1 MSRCLPYLPA
11 LLLLAAILPVHGQAQ
26 KPPPPARTAYG
37 LGDPLPAH
45 ALQRLGS
52 GRLRSGGMLG
62 GMTISPDGRTL
73 AVAPT
78 TRFVLLWDL
87 LSGRLLQQLDHPAG
101 LGAILLFSPDGKTLY
116 THSKEIHAWDVA
128 TGKRLTV
135 YEGKAPGIYA
145 AALAPDGRT
154 LALSLVTVT
163 GKSPQGNNLWR
174 RWIELRDARTD
185 KLIRRFGEREQP
197 PLTRLAFTPDGKSL
211 LALGEYDE
219 KVELVRW
226 DPATGK
232 ESSRLPLGG
241 RIAFPQFSNDRNTL
255 AFWTDGGGLEVWD
268 LVESR
273 PLRAKVPVSG
283 SATHFALAPDGKSL
297 VFQKPGTQGEP
308 SRYVH
313 WDLHKGKPIRTLEGT
328 PAGGWM
334 LFTPSG
340 KTLAASNFAGAIQ
353 RWEVVTGKPIPLPV
367 GHEMG
372 VRRVLWSPD
381 GRMAATM
388 GQDQTVRLWD
398 TRTGRELHCIKD
410 CNSFHAVFA
419 DGGKTLIAGD
429 HRTWR
434 FVDTA
439 TGKLLDPLKVEGEV
453 NSFAVSPDGKTLAA
467 LLGARGEPLWAGG
480 PINWHLHLWDL
491 PTRKKLGQWDQ
502 PWTVGLPLAFSPDGK
517 QLAAV
522 KTNPVLN
529 GQAKGPQQTVFL
541 WDVAQARSV
550 AELPAGRES
559 ITQIFWS
566 RDGKTVAAGSYRG
579 HVRAWGL
586 PAGKERAHIRHEK
599 PYPFNF
605 SFALTPDGKQVA
617 TSDHGSESVHLWDA
631 HSGKQLRE
639 VRGHWSYVN
648 WVAFSPDG
656 RLLATASEDTT
667 ALLWDVPRL
676 LTGR

>member
-1 MSRCLPYLPA
+1 
-11 LLLLAAILPVHGQAQ
+11 
-26 KPPPPARTAYG
+26 
-37 LGDPLPAH
+37 
-45 ALQRLGS
+45 
-52 GRLRSGGMLG
+52 MLG
-62 GMTISPDGRTL
+62 GMAISPDGRAL

-87 LSGRLLQQLDHPAG
+87 LSGRLLHQLEHPGG
-101 LGAILLFSPDGKTLY
+101 LGAILLFAPDGKTLY

-128 TGKRLTV
+128 SGKRLMV

-145 AALAPDGRT
+145 AALSADGRT

-163 GKSPQGNNLWR
+163 GKTPQGNNLWR

-185 KLIRRFGEREQP
+185 KLIRRFSEREQP

-211 LALGEYDE
+211 LSLGEYDE

-255 AFWTDGGGLEVWD
+255 AFWGGRGLEVWD
-268 LVESR
+268 LVEGR
-273 PLRAKVPVSG
+273 PLRARVPVSG
-283 SATHFALAPDGKSL
+283 SPTHFALAPDGKSL
-297 VFQKPGTQGEP
+297 VFQKPGGILGGP

-328 PAGGWM
+328 PAGGWA

-353 RWEVVTGKPIPLPV
+353 RWEVITGKHIPPPP

-372 VRRVLWSPD
+372 VRRVCWSPD
-381 GRMAATM
+381 GKTAATM
-388 GQDQTVRLWD
+388 GPDQTVRLWD
-398 TRTGRELHCIKD
+398 TATGRELHCIKD

-419 DGGKTLIAGD
+419 DGGKTLIVGD

-439 TGKLLDPLKVEGEV
+439 TGKTLDPLKVEGEV

-467 LLGARGEPLWAGG
+467 LVGARGEPLWTGG
-480 PINWHLHLWDL
+480 PTNWHLHLWDL
-491 PTRKKLGQWDQ
+491 PTRKKLGRWDE
-502 PWTVGLPLAFSPDGK
+502 PWTVGLPLAFAPDGK

-522 KTNPVLN
+522 KTTPAVGVPPPGGPNRPKPEL
-529 GQAKGPQQTVFL
+529 QPGPQQTVFL
-541 WDVAQARSV
+541 WDVARARAV
-550 AELPAGRES
+550 AELSAGRES

-566 RDGKTVAAGSYRG
+566 RDGKTLAAGSYRG
-579 HVRAWGL
+579 HVRVWDM

-605 SFALTPDGKQVA
+605 SFALTPDGRQVA
-617 TSDHGSESVHLWDA
+617 TSDHGSDSVWLWDA
-631 HSGKQLRE
+631 RSGKRLRE
-639 VRGHWSYVN
+639 VCGHWSYIN
-648 WVAFSPDG
+648 GVAFSPDG
-656 RLLATASEDTT
+656 RRLATASDDTT
-667 ALLWDVPRL
+667 ALVWDVPRL
-676 LTGR
+676 PGGKGN